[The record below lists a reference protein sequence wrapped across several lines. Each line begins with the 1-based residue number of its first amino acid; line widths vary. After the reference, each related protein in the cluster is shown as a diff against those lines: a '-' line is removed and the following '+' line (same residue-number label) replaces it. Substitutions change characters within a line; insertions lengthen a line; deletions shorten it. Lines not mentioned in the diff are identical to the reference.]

1 MTNVDLHIH
10 ISNDDK
16 LLVNPERVRL
26 LRLVASTGSLLKA
39 SEKMDMSYNKA
50 WNMLEAVNKASAS
63 PVLEK
68 VRGGKGGG
76 GAVLTKYGQLILKEY
91 EQIEKVVK
99 LFKEK
104 LNREINF

>member
-50 WNMLEAVNKASAS
+50 WNMLDAVNKVSAS

-76 GAVLTKYGQLILKEY
+76 GAVLTEYGKLILKEY